1 MKTSFLFLMCLFA
14 GTFVFGQNQL
24 TQVVR
29 GTIIDKAS
37 EMPLIG
43 ANITLEG
50 SDPLIGAITDENG
63 KFELLN
69 VPLGRQSFAFQYIG
83 YKPARVSEI
92 LVTAG
97 KQVVLEIS
105 LEEDI
110 SEINEVVVTA
120 NPDKDRPQNEYSAV
134 SARTFSME
142 EVNRYSGGRND
153 VGRLVSSF
161 AGVATSNDSRN
172 DIVVRGNSPSGVLWR
187 LEGVPIP
194 NPNHFSTLGTSGG
207 PVSAVNTNLL
217 KNSDFMTG
225 AFAAEYGNAN
235 SSVFDLGFR
244 SGNSQKHEF
253 LAQIN
258 VFSGFEFMGEGP
270 VNKAK
275 DGSYV
280 LSARYSFAGIGAA
293 LGIPIGTAAAPNFT
307 DLSFKIDLPKTKKAG
322 KFSLFGIGAY
332 SFINFIGKKL
342 TDEDLFADPYSD
354 RYVKSGFGV
363 LGLKHSII
371 VGQNAYI
378 KTTLSTTLESARFD
392 QYDFPDSVSKK
403 YVTKVRDY
411 TGAIRLNSSYNQ
423 KINAKLSLRAGLT
436 AEMYYLNSKLNTREN
451 TPDWIEVRNF
461 NGVIALLQ
469 PYAQVQYKINP
480 KLTLN
485 GGLHAA
491 YLTSNNSWSIEP
503 RAALAYNFLPG
514 QTLTLAYGWHS
525 QMQPLPVY
533 FYKAPLPSG
542 EYDNSNR
549 DLDFTRSHHLV
560 LSYDAKF
567 ASDWRIK
574 IEPYIQFVNGA
585 AVDRQTSDFSMLNA
599 GADFVFPDRGFLNNK
614 GIGRNFGIELTVEK
628 FFSKGYYGLFTAS
641 VFDSKYKGSDNVW
654 RNTTFNNRYVLNF
667 LVGKEFKV
675 GKDKRHAITADL
687 KFTTSGGRWY
697 TPIDEVA
704 SKLAGKE
711 VLMQNQA
718 FSKQYPYYLRL
729 DTKFG
734 FRLNSKKRKVSNSF
748 YVDFQNITF
757 QKNVFERR
765 YNTRTGQVNTVY
777 QNGFFPDVMYR
788 ITF

>member
-1 MKTSFLFLMCLFA
+1 MKAVFLLLLSVVVSAATFA
-14 GTFVFGQNQL
+14 QSAQ

-29 GTIIDKAS
+29 GTIIDKAN
-37 EMPLIG
+37 EQPLIG
-43 ANITLEG
+43 ANIILVG
-50 SDPLIGAITDENG
+50 SNPLLGATTDENG
-63 KFELLN
+63 KFELPN
-69 VPLGRQSFAFQYIG
+69 VPLGRQTFAVQYIG
-83 YKPARVSEI
+83 YKPAGASEI

-97 KQVVLEIS
+97 KQVVLDIS
-105 LEEDI
+105 LEENV
-110 SEINEVVVTA
+110 SNINEVVITA
-120 NPDKDRPQNEYSAV
+120 DAKKDRPQNEFSAV

-142 EVNRYSGGRND
+142 EVNRFSGGRND

-194 NPNHFSTLGTSGG
+194 NPNHFATLGTSGG

-235 SSVFDLGFR
+235 ASVFDLGFR
-244 SGNSQKHEF
+244 SGNNEKHEF
-253 LAQIN
+253 LAQLN

-293 LGIPIGTAAAPNFT
+293 LGIPIGTAAAPNYT

-332 SFINFIGKKL
+332 SFIDFIGKKL

-354 RYVKSGFGV
+354 RYARSAFGV
-363 LGLKHSII
+363 LGVKHSINI
-371 VGQNAYI
+371 GQNAYV
-378 KTTLSTTLESARFD
+378 KTTLSATLENSRFD
-392 QYDFPDSVSKK
+392 QYDFPDSVNRK

-411 TGAIRLNSSYNQ
+411 TGAVRLNSYYNQ
-423 KINAKLSLRAGLT
+423 KFNAQLSLRTGLT
-436 AEMYYLNSKLNTREN
+436 AEVFYLNNKLDDRAN

-461 NGVIALLQ
+461 NGALTLLQ
-469 PYAQVQYKINP
+469 PYAQAQYKINEQ
-480 KLTLN
+480 LTFN
-485 GGLHAA
+485 GGVHGS
-491 YLTSNNSWSIEP
+491 YLSFNNSWSAEP
-503 RAALAYNFLPG
+503 RASLAYNFLPG
-514 QTLTLAYGWHS
+514 QTLTVAYGWHS

-533 FYKAPLPSG
+533 FYRAQNGDGS
-542 EYDNSNR
+542 YDDSNR
-549 DLDFTRSHHLV
+549 DLDFTRSHHIV
-560 LSYDAKF
+560 LAYDAKF
-567 ASDWRIK
+567 AKDWRVK

-585 AVDRQTSDFSMLNA
+585 AVDRGASNFSMLNA
-599 GADFVFPDRGFLNNK
+599 GADFVFPDKGFLDND
-614 GIGRNFGIELTVEK
+614 GVGRNFGIEFTLEK
-628 FFSKGYYGLFTAS
+628 FFSKGYYGLLTAS
-641 VFDSKYKGSDNVW
+641 VFDSRYKGSDGVW

-667 LVGKEFKV
+667 LAGKEFKV
-675 GKDKRHAITADL
+675 GKDKRHALTTDL

-697 TPIDEVA
+697 TPIDEEA
-704 SKLAGKE
+704 SKAAGRE
-711 VLMQNQA
+711 VLVQSEA

-729 DTKFG
+729 DLKFG
-734 FRLNSKKRKVSNSF
+734 FRLNSKKKKISNSF
-748 YVDFQNITF
+748 YIDFQNLTF
-757 QKNVFERR
+757 QKNVFESR
-765 YNTRTGQVNTVY
+765 YNARTQQVNTVY